1 MDEIMTVEEVATYL
15 KVSKNT
21 VRRWCLKGKLP
32 GFKIERE
39 WRIYKKEL
47 ERVIRQS
54 SCGQEKM
61 AETLWVVDE
70 VLKNKEQPSGE
81 NISERSQK

>member
-1 MDEIMTVEEVATYL
+1 MDEIMTVAEVATYL
-15 KVSKNT
+15 KVSQNT

-47 ERVIRQS
+47 ERVIQHS
-54 SCGQEKM
+54 SCDQEKI
-61 AETLWVVDE
+61 
-70 VLKNKEQPSGE
+70 GE
-81 NISERSQK
+81 AL